1 MQSENNDW
9 LDEMLDGEPEDPIV
23 SETNAFGYMAFV
35 ESMVMSS
42 IMGCTDQGITIDK
55 LNTMRKS
62 EMDALLAWCKEN
74 QNHKDCREQFKDM
87 CRKGVF
93 NNNDKK

>member
-1 MQSENNDW
+1 MQSEKNDW

-35 ESMVMSS
+35 ESMIMSS
-42 IMGCTDQGITIDK
+42 VMDGHEQSKAIDK
-55 LNTMRKS
+55 LDSMRKS

-93 NNNDKK
+93 NNNSKK